1 MSALTR
7 SESVTM
13 EDAPR
18 EASTRW
24 QTYVAAC
31 QHDAVVVGINGIIC
45 AANEQLSARVGCCSA
60 MQLENMPLTSLL
72 AMPGDAPLPALE
84 ETAPRWEAL
93 RQVLDGAAGTPTEE
107 ADGVAMEHAHA
118 AREEAARK
126 LITNHVMVVRDVTN
140 PSPKTQLQLTRVSTS
155 AAPYVD
161 QMLREVLRPLA
172 SSPNPR
178 PHIHPSHAHVHPS
191 SPQPGSA
198 AAAWTAAR
206 AAAARGAA

>member
-1 MSALTR
+1 MSA
-7 SESVTM
+7 S
-13 EDAPR
+13 
-18 EASTRW
+18 
-24 QTYVAAC
+24 AAAAFR
-31 QHDAVVVGINGIIC
+31 AV
-45 AANEQLSARVGCCSA
+45 
-60 MQLENMPLTSLL
+60 
-72 AMPGDAPLPALE
+72 LE
-84 ETAPRWEAL
+84 EVGGVAVSQQWEEL
-93 RQVLDGAAGTPTEE
+93 RRLLDGATGPTE
-107 ADGVAMEHAHA
+107 ADGAAAVHSHS

-126 LITNHVMVVRDVTN
+126 LITNHEAVVRDVTN
-140 PSPKTQLQLTRVSTS
+140 PSPKTQPQLTRVSTS